1 MAEVPSPPKVV
12 PYISA
17 SRTLPELTAGVIILG
32 CLLSVILA
40 GANAYLGMF
49 AGMTVSAS
57 VPAAVISMGIL
68 RALRRGNI
76 LQNNAVQTAAAS
88 GEGLASGAI
97 FTLPAL
103 VILHVW
109 VKPEN
114 ATGITGAFPYL
125 ETTLIALFGGLLG
138 VLFTIP
144 LRRALIIDQP
154 LQFPEGVA
162 TAEVLKVGAE
172 GGGGVGVLV
181 LTAVVG
187 AIVKVGSTGLLL
199 WADVV
204 KFGAWITGGVAT
216 AATQATATTKA
227 IVATKGGVP
236 FYFGITAS
244 PALLSVGYIV
254 GFNVAVVIFAGA
266 VLNRWIAVPLFSIF
280 GDASAVV
287 TEQIDPVT
295 HLKLT
300 LAQVLAGNNALD
312 AADTYHHYVTRF
324 LGVGGMLVGGVWSLY
339 KLRKSLLGGITAG
352 LDAYRK
358 RRAGGAEAIVRTE
371 HDMPMNIILILIGVS
386 VIPLFLIFWHFTES
400 PAISAVMAVVMVI
413 AGFLFSAVASYMAG
427 LVGSSNNPVSG
438 ITISTIL
445 VSALLLLG
453 LGLHSPKGP
462 IAAIL
467 IGGVVCCAAA
477 IGGDNLQDLKCGQLV
492 GATPW
497 KQQVMQ
503 ILGVVV
509 AALVMAPVLN
519 LLNNAYTIGSAGL
532 SAPQANLMG
541 TVAFGV
547 FDGGLPWLIIG
558 IGAAIAVVVIAID
571 ALLEARKISFRIP
584 VMAFAVGVYLPFE
597 LNVPIFFGGVV
608 AWFVARALDKTKAT
622 PERRTEVERMGLLA
636 AAGFI
641 TGEALLGIGL
651 AVPVA
656 AKHDQAAIA
665 LFQRMR
671 WSAVRE
677 GCPPTGRV
685 PRNLQLDDS
694 VTHLRRD
701 RARAALQAGIQ
712 APEGHALAHT
722 DRPSD
727 LGQILTFA
735 VSPGSRLPSH
745 HAGNPIL
752 VRRVRGSLQHAAR
765 REHLR
770 ESNSAAGG
778 VHGGM

>member
-1 MAEVPSPPKVV
+1 MAEAAPPPKVV

-17 SRTLPELTAGVIILG
+17 SKTLPELTAGVIILG

-103 VILHVW
+103 VILGVW

-114 ATGITGAFPYL
+114 AHGITGAFPYV
-125 ETTLIALFGGLLG
+125 ETTLIALFGGVLG

-181 LTAVVG
+181 LTAVIG
-187 AIVKVGSTGLLL
+187 AVVKVGSTGLML
-199 WADVV
+199 WAETV
-204 KFGAWITGGVAT
+204 KFGAWLSGGAAT
-216 AATQATATTKA
+216 AATATTA
-227 IVATKGGVP
+227 AAKGGVP
-236 FYFGITAS
+236 FYFGINAS

-254 GFNVAVVIFAGA
+254 GFNVSAVIFAGA
-266 VLNRWIAVPLFSIF
+266 ALNRWIAVPLVSIF
-280 GDASAVV
+280 SDTSAIL
-287 TEQIDPVT
+287 TDKLDPVT
-295 HLKLT
+295 HAKLT
-300 LAQVLAGNNALD
+300 LTQVLASAGPLD
-312 AADTYHHYVTRF
+312 AADLYHKYITRF

-386 VIPLFLIFWHFTES
+386 VVPLFLIFWHFTES
-400 PAISAVMAVVMVI
+400 PGISAVMAIVMVI

-445 VSALLLLG
+445 VAALLLLG
-453 LGLHSPKGP
+453 MGLHSPRGP

-492 GATPW
+492 GSTPW

-519 LLNNAYTIGSAGL
+519 LLNDAYHIGSAGL
-532 SAPQANLMG
+532 PAPQANLMG

-547 FDGGLPWLIIG
+547 FDGGLPWGIIG
-558 IGAAIAVVVIAID
+558 VGAAIAVVVIAID
-571 ALLEARKISFRIP
+571 GILGMKKIAFRIP
-584 VMAFAVGVYLPFE
+584 VMAFAVGVYLPFD
-597 LNVPIFFGGVV
+597 LNVPIFLGGIV
-608 AWFVARALDKTKAT
+608 AWLVARALDKAKAS

-656 AKHDQAAIA
+656 AKHDEAAIA
-665 LFQRMR
+665 LFGGKYGDF
-671 WSAVRE
+671 WIPSLIFV
-677 GCPPTGRV
+677 GV
-685 PRNLQLDDS
+685 VLVL
-694 VTHLRRD
+694 LYK
-701 RARAALQAGIQ
+701 
-712 APEGHALAHT
+712 LAF
-722 DRPSD
+722 RP
-727 LGQILTFA
+727 QKA
-735 VSPGSRLPSH
+735 SH
-745 HAGNPIL
+745 
-752 VRRVRGSLQHAAR
+752 
-765 REHLR
+765 
-770 ESNSAAGG
+770 
-778 VHGGM
+778 